1 MNILMLEDDPAIAQG
16 LRYSLESEGY
26 TVTHCATVA
35 QALEAVGAGR
45 FDLCLLD
52 LTLPDGSGY
61 DVCKA
66 IKAKD
71 DTPVIF
77 LTAFDDEVNVVMGL
91 ELGADDYISKP
102 FRLRELMARIKTV
115 LRRSKGAATEEI
127 RISGLT
133 VRMKEG
139 KVLKNGQEV
148 ILTALEYKLLLT
160 FLQNRGRVLSRNM
173 LLESIWDVAGDFVSD
188 NTLSVYIKRL
198 RETRTTRWSRRS
210 LRPCGA
216 WATRWTNERGQ
227 TFSPRAGAGA
237 GDQRPAYRRGL
248 LAKHHHGHNLPG
260 GLRGA
265 AGNILP
271 IHPQSNPRNSAAV
284 RLPDH
289 PGQRHGAAAGARQQ
303 PGRRAVPSGE

>member
-1 MNILMLEDDPAIAQG
+1 MNILMLEDDPAITQG

-35 QALEAVGAGR
+35 RALEAVGAGR

-61 DVCKA
+61 DVCEA

-198 RETRTTRWSRRS
+198 REKIEDDPVEPQIIKTV
-210 LRPCGA
+210 
-216 WATRWTNERGQ
+216 RGM
-227 TFSPRAGAGA
+227 GYKV
-237 GDQRPAYRRGL
+237 D
-248 LAKHHHGHNLPG
+248 
-260 GLRGA
+260 
-265 AGNILP
+265 
-271 IHPQSNPRNSAAV
+271 
-284 RLPDH
+284 
-289 PGQRHGAAAGARQQ
+289 
-303 PGRRAVPSGE
+303 E

>member
-1 MNILMLEDDPAIAQG
+1 MSNETRRILLVEDEKAIRDAVTAYLERENYWVTAVGDGQEALEEFSKHHFDLVILDLMLPRVPGERVCRAI
-16 LRYSLESEGY
+16 RDNS
-26 TVTHCATVA
+26 
-35 QALEAVGAGR
+35 
-45 FDLCLLD
+45 
-52 LTLPDGSGY
+52 
-61 DVCKA
+61 DVP
-66 IKAKD
+66 I
-71 DTPVIF
+71 IM
-77 LTAFDDEVNVVMGL
+77 LTAKGEVEDRIIGL

-198 RETRTTRWSRRS
+198 REKIEDDPVEPQIIKTV
-210 LRPCGA
+210 
-216 WATRWTNERGQ
+216 RGM
-227 TFSPRAGAGA
+227 GYKV
-237 GDQRPAYRRGL
+237 D
-248 LAKHHHGHNLPG
+248 
-260 GLRGA
+260 
-265 AGNILP
+265 
-271 IHPQSNPRNSAAV
+271 
-284 RLPDH
+284 
-289 PGQRHGAAAGARQQ
+289 
-303 PGRRAVPSGE
+303 E

>member
-26 TVTHCATVA
+26 TVTHCATVT

-102 FRLRELMARIKTV
+102 FRLRELMARIKT
-115 LRRSKGAATEEI
+115 GAAPQQG
-127 RISGLT
+127 RCHRG
-133 VRMKEG
+133 
-139 KVLKNGQEV
+139 NP
-148 ILTALEYKLLLT
+148 YK
-160 FLQNRGRVLSRNM
+160 R
-173 LLESIWDVAGDFVSD
+173 SD
-188 NTLSVYIKRL
+188 R
-198 RETRTTRWSRRS
+198 
-210 LRPCGA
+210 A
-216 WATRWTNERGQ
+216 DERGQ
-227 TFSPRAGAGA
+227 SAEKRAGSDSNRPGIQAVANLFAKPWPGAQPQYAAGEHLGCGRRLCQRQHAERIHQAVA
-237 GDQRPAYRRGL
+237 GEDRGR
-248 LAKHHHGHNLPG
+248 PG
-260 GLRGA
+260 GA
-265 AGNILP
+265 A
-271 IHPQSNPRNSAAV
+271 
-284 RLPDH
+284 DH
-289 PGQRHGAAAGARQQ
+289 
-303 PGRRAVPSGE
+303 

>member
-1 MNILMLEDDPAIAQG
+1 MAARLLLLEDDPAIARTVVYTLERDG
-16 LRYSLESEGY
+16 LA
-26 TVTHCATVA
+26 VTHSLLLRDARQQV
-35 QALEAVGAGR
+35 QARA
-45 FDLCLLD
+45 FDLLVLD
-52 LTLPDGSGY
+52 VGLPDGSGL
-61 DVCKA
+61 DLLQQVRNTPA
-66 IKAKD
+66 PTPGTPGTPGTPSA
-71 DTPVIF
+71 TPV
-77 LTAFDDEVNVVMGL
+77 LMLSARGEELDRVLGL

-198 RETRTTRWSRRS
+198 REKIEDDPVEPQIIKTV
-210 LRPCGA
+210 
-216 WATRWTNERGQ
+216 RGM
-227 TFSPRAGAGA
+227 GYKV
-237 GDQRPAYRRGL
+237 D
-248 LAKHHHGHNLPG
+248 
-260 GLRGA
+260 
-265 AGNILP
+265 
-271 IHPQSNPRNSAAV
+271 
-284 RLPDH
+284 
-289 PGQRHGAAAGARQQ
+289 
-303 PGRRAVPSGE
+303 E

>member
-1 MNILMLEDDPAIAQG
+1 MSKILVVDDELNICELLKLYLEN
-16 LRYSLESEGY
+16 EGY
-26 TVTHCATVA
+26 TVFTANDG
-35 QALEAVGAGR
+35 QAAVTA
-45 FDLCLLD
+45 FQQKAPDLVLLD
-52 LTLPDGSGY
+52 IMLPKMDGWQ
-61 DVCKA
+61 VCREIRKTSSA
-66 IKAKD
+66 PI
-71 DTPVIF
+71 IM
-77 LTAFDDEVNVVMGL
+77 LTAKGETFDKVLGL

-198 RETRTTRWSRRS
+198 REKIEDDPVEPQIIKTV
-210 LRPCGA
+210 
-216 WATRWTNERGQ
+216 RGM
-227 TFSPRAGAGA
+227 GYKV
-237 GDQRPAYRRGL
+237 D
-248 LAKHHHGHNLPG
+248 
-260 GLRGA
+260 
-265 AGNILP
+265 
-271 IHPQSNPRNSAAV
+271 
-284 RLPDH
+284 
-289 PGQRHGAAAGARQQ
+289 
-303 PGRRAVPSGE
+303 E

>member
-1 MNILMLEDDPAIAQG
+1 MKFKRTQVEDIHINLTPMIDCVLFIVVFLLLTTSFNQQSRMN
-16 LRYSLESEGY
+16 
-26 TVTHCATVA
+26 
-35 QALEAVGAGR
+35 
-45 FDLCLLD
+45 

-115 LRRSKGAATEEI
+115 LRRSKGAAAEEI

-198 RETRTTRWSRRS
+198 REKIEDDPVEPQIIKTV
-210 LRPCGA
+210 
-216 WATRWTNERGQ
+216 RGM
-227 TFSPRAGAGA
+227 GYKV
-237 GDQRPAYRRGL
+237 D
-248 LAKHHHGHNLPG
+248 
-260 GLRGA
+260 
-265 AGNILP
+265 
-271 IHPQSNPRNSAAV
+271 
-284 RLPDH
+284 
-289 PGQRHGAAAGARQQ
+289 
-303 PGRRAVPSGE
+303 E

>member
-198 RETRTTRWSRRS
+198 REKIEDDPVEPQIIETV
-210 LRPCGA
+210 
-216 WATRWTNERGQ
+216 RGM
-227 TFSPRAGAGA
+227 GYKV
-237 GDQRPAYRRGL
+237 DAYRRGL

>member
-1 MNILMLEDDPAIAQG
+1 MSKILVVDDELNICELLKLYLEN
-16 LRYSLESEGY
+16 EGY
-26 TVTHCATVA
+26 TVFTANDG
-35 QALEAVGAGR
+35 QAAVTA
-45 FDLCLLD
+45 FQQKAPDLVLLD
-52 LTLPDGSGY
+52 IMLPKMDGWQ
-61 DVCKA
+61 VCREIRKTSSA
-66 IKAKD
+66 PI
-71 DTPVIF
+71 IM
-77 LTAFDDEVNVVMGL
+77 LTAKGETFDKVLSL

-198 RETRTTRWSRRS
+198 REKIEDDLVEPQIIKTV
-210 LRPCGA
+210 
-216 WATRWTNERGQ
+216 RGM
-227 TFSPRAGAGA
+227 GYKV
-237 GDQRPAYRRGL
+237 D
-248 LAKHHHGHNLPG
+248 
-260 GLRGA
+260 
-265 AGNILP
+265 
-271 IHPQSNPRNSAAV
+271 
-284 RLPDH
+284 
-289 PGQRHGAAAGARQQ
+289 
-303 PGRRAVPSGE
+303 E

>member
-1 MNILMLEDDPAIAQG
+1 MPYALYDAPSGTNRDTSMFRSKYASPETPTFVEMTFSCG
-16 LRYSLESEGY
+16 GKVY
-26 TVTHCATVA
+26 TVKRNPEYERPARRGSKMTRQRA
-35 QALEAVGAGR
+35 EAE
-45 FDLCLLD
+45 LH
-52 LTLPDGSGY
+52 LPDGSGY

-198 RETRTTRWSRRS
+198 REKIEDDPVEPQIIKTV
-210 LRPCGA
+210 
-216 WATRWTNERGQ
+216 RGM
-227 TFSPRAGAGA
+227 GYKV
-237 GDQRPAYRRGL
+237 D
-248 LAKHHHGHNLPG
+248 
-260 GLRGA
+260 
-265 AGNILP
+265 
-271 IHPQSNPRNSAAV
+271 
-284 RLPDH
+284 
-289 PGQRHGAAAGARQQ
+289 
-303 PGRRAVPSGE
+303 E

>member
-1 MNILMLEDDPAIAQG
+1 MANEKILVVDDDKNICEL
-16 LRYSLESEGY
+16 LRLYLVKEGY
-26 TVTHCATVA
+26 SVTMAHDGEA
-35 QALEAVGAGR
+35 ALTD
-45 FDLCLLD
+45 FDKLHPDLVLLD
-52 LTLPDGSGY
+52 VMMPVMDGWE
-61 DVCKA
+61 VCRK
-66 IKAKD
+66 IRAKD
-71 DTPVIF
+71 NTPIIM
-77 LTAFDDEVNVVMGL
+77 LTAKGETYDKVLGL

-198 RETRTTRWSRRS
+198 REKIEDDPVEPQIIKTV
-210 LRPCGA
+210 
-216 WATRWTNERGQ
+216 RGM
-227 TFSPRAGAGA
+227 GYKV
-237 GDQRPAYRRGL
+237 D
-248 LAKHHHGHNLPG
+248 
-260 GLRGA
+260 
-265 AGNILP
+265 
-271 IHPQSNPRNSAAV
+271 
-284 RLPDH
+284 
-289 PGQRHGAAAGARQQ
+289 
-303 PGRRAVPSGE
+303 E

>member
-1 MNILMLEDDPAIAQG
+1 MPRGCVIRWRVRAT
-16 LRYSLESEGY
+16 R
-26 TVTHCATVA
+26 VTHCATVT

-127 RISGLT
+127 RINGLT

-173 LLESIWDVAGDFVSD
+173 LLESIWDVAGDFGQRQHAERIHQAAAERRS
-188 NTLSVYIKRL
+188 
-198 RETRTTRWSRRS
+198 RTTRWSRRS

-227 TFSPRAGAGA
+227 TFSPRAGCWGW
-237 GDQRPAYRRGL
+237 
-248 LAKHHHGHNLPG
+248 
-260 GLRGA
+260 
-265 AGNILP
+265 
-271 IHPQSNPRNSAAV
+271 
-284 RLPDH
+284 
-289 PGQRHGAAAGARQQ
+289 
-303 PGRRAVPSGE
+303 

>member
-26 TVTHCATVA
+26 TVTHCATVT
-35 QALEAVGAGR
+35 QALEAV
-45 FDLCLLD
+45 
-52 LTLPDGSGY
+52 
-61 DVCKA
+61 
-66 IKAKD
+66 
-71 DTPVIF
+71 
-77 LTAFDDEVNVVMGL
+77 
-91 ELGADDYISKP
+91 GADDYISKP

-198 RETRTTRWSRRS
+198 REKIEDDPVEPQIIKTV
-210 LRPCGA
+210 
-216 WATRWTNERGQ
+216 RGM
-227 TFSPRAGAGA
+227 GYKV
-237 GDQRPAYRRGL
+237 D
-248 LAKHHHGHNLPG
+248 
-260 GLRGA
+260 
-265 AGNILP
+265 
-271 IHPQSNPRNSAAV
+271 
-284 RLPDH
+284 
-289 PGQRHGAAAGARQQ
+289 
-303 PGRRAVPSGE
+303 E

>member
-26 TVTHCATVA
+26 TVTHCATVT

-77 LTAFDDEVNVVMGL
+77 LTAFDDEVNVV
-91 ELGADDYISKP
+91 
-102 FRLRELMARIKTV
+102 

-139 KVLKNGQEV
+139 KMLKNGQEV

-198 RETRTTRWSRRS
+198 REKIEDDPVEPQIIKTV
-210 LRPCGA
+210 
-216 WATRWTNERGQ
+216 RGM
-227 TFSPRAGAGA
+227 GYKV
-237 GDQRPAYRRGL
+237 D
-248 LAKHHHGHNLPG
+248 
-260 GLRGA
+260 
-265 AGNILP
+265 
-271 IHPQSNPRNSAAV
+271 
-284 RLPDH
+284 
-289 PGQRHGAAAGARQQ
+289 
-303 PGRRAVPSGE
+303 E

>member
-1 MNILMLEDDPAIAQG
+1 MNTIHTICIVDDDEEIRSLLSDYLRRNGFSTCTAGNAAEFLEMQRRVPCSLIVMDIMLPGMNG
-16 LRYSLESEGY
+16 LELFRTLRAES
-26 TVTHCATVA
+26 TV
-35 QALEAVGAGR
+35 
-45 FDLCLLD
+45 
-52 LTLPDGSGY
+52 
-61 DVCKA
+61 
-66 IKAKD
+66 
-71 DTPVIF
+71 PVIF
-77 LTAFDDEVNVVMGL
+77 LTALGDITDRIVGL

-198 RETRTTRWSRRS
+198 REKIEDDPVEPQIIKTV
-210 LRPCGA
+210 
-216 WATRWTNERGQ
+216 RGM
-227 TFSPRAGAGA
+227 GYKV
-237 GDQRPAYRRGL
+237 D
-248 LAKHHHGHNLPG
+248 
-260 GLRGA
+260 
-265 AGNILP
+265 
-271 IHPQSNPRNSAAV
+271 
-284 RLPDH
+284 
-289 PGQRHGAAAGARQQ
+289 
-303 PGRRAVPSGE
+303 E

>member
-1 MNILMLEDDPAIAQG
+1 MAQTVGVDIIRLRKWVATYAYCAAGRNVVLWRENAEEVWYEYSNAGGRPGHCPGAALFAGERG
-16 LRYSLESEGY
+16 LHGHPLCHGGP
-26 TVTHCATVA
+26 
-35 QALEAVGAGR
+35 ALEAVGAGR

-115 LRRSKGAATEEI
+115 LRRSKGAAAEEI

-173 LLESIWDVAGDFVSD
+173 LLESIWDVAGNFVSD

-198 RETRTTRWSRRS
+198 REKIEDDPVEPQIIKTV
-210 LRPCGA
+210 
-216 WATRWTNERGQ
+216 RGM
-227 TFSPRAGAGA
+227 GYKV
-237 GDQRPAYRRGL
+237 D
-248 LAKHHHGHNLPG
+248 
-260 GLRGA
+260 
-265 AGNILP
+265 
-271 IHPQSNPRNSAAV
+271 
-284 RLPDH
+284 
-289 PGQRHGAAAGARQQ
+289 
-303 PGRRAVPSGE
+303 E

>member
-26 TVTHCATVA
+26 TVTHCATVT
-35 QALEAVGAGR
+35 QALETVSAGR

-91 ELGADDYISKP
+91 ELGADDYI
-102 FRLRELMARIKTV
+102 
-115 LRRSKGAATEEI
+115 SKGAATEEI

-198 RETRTTRWSRRS
+198 REKIEDDPVEPQIIKTV
-210 LRPCGA
+210 
-216 WATRWTNERGQ
+216 RGM
-227 TFSPRAGAGA
+227 GYKV
-237 GDQRPAYRRGL
+237 D
-248 LAKHHHGHNLPG
+248 
-260 GLRGA
+260 
-265 AGNILP
+265 
-271 IHPQSNPRNSAAV
+271 
-284 RLPDH
+284 
-289 PGQRHGAAAGARQQ
+289 
-303 PGRRAVPSGE
+303 E

>member
-1 MNILMLEDDPAIAQG
+1 MANEKILVVDDDTNICEL
-16 LRYSLESEGY
+16 LRLYLTKEGY
-26 TVTHCATVA
+26 QVTVA
-35 QALEAVGAGR
+35 NDGEEGLEKFNAVKP
-45 FDLCLLD
+45 DMVLLD
-52 LTLPDGSGY
+52 VMMPRMDGLE
-61 DVCKA
+61 VCRRIRKLGN
-66 IKAKD
+66 
-71 DTPVIF
+71 TPVMM
-77 LTAFDDEVNVVMGL
+77 LTAKGETFDKVLGL

-198 RETRTTRWSRRS
+198 REKIEDDPVEPQIIKTV
-210 LRPCGA
+210 
-216 WATRWTNERGQ
+216 RGM
-227 TFSPRAGAGA
+227 GYKV
-237 GDQRPAYRRGL
+237 D
-248 LAKHHHGHNLPG
+248 
-260 GLRGA
+260 
-265 AGNILP
+265 
-271 IHPQSNPRNSAAV
+271 
-284 RLPDH
+284 
-289 PGQRHGAAAGARQQ
+289 
-303 PGRRAVPSGE
+303 E

>member
-1 MNILMLEDDPAIAQG
+1 M
-16 LRYSLESEGY
+16 
-26 TVTHCATVA
+26 
-35 QALEAVGAGR
+35 
-45 FDLCLLD
+45 
-52 LTLPDGSGY
+52 
-61 DVCKA
+61 
-66 IKAKD
+66 
-71 DTPVIF
+71 IF

-127 RISGLT
+127 RINGLT

-198 RETRTTRWSRRS
+198 REKIEDDPVEPQIIKTV
-210 LRPCGA
+210 
-216 WATRWTNERGQ
+216 RGM
-227 TFSPRAGAGA
+227 GYKV
-237 GDQRPAYRRGL
+237 D
-248 LAKHHHGHNLPG
+248 
-260 GLRGA
+260 
-265 AGNILP
+265 
-271 IHPQSNPRNSAAV
+271 
-284 RLPDH
+284 
-289 PGQRHGAAAGARQQ
+289 
-303 PGRRAVPSGE
+303 E

>member
-1 MNILMLEDDPAIAQG
+1 M
-16 LRYSLESEGY
+16 
-26 TVTHCATVA
+26 
-35 QALEAVGAGR
+35 
-45 FDLCLLD
+45 
-52 LTLPDGSGY
+52 
-61 DVCKA
+61 
-66 IKAKD
+66 
-71 DTPVIF
+71 IF

-115 LRRSKGAATEEI
+115 LRRSKGAAAEEI

-198 RETRTTRWSRRS
+198 REKIEDDPVEPQIIKTV
-210 LRPCGA
+210 
-216 WATRWTNERGQ
+216 RGM
-227 TFSPRAGAGA
+227 GYKV
-237 GDQRPAYRRGL
+237 D
-248 LAKHHHGHNLPG
+248 
-260 GLRGA
+260 
-265 AGNILP
+265 
-271 IHPQSNPRNSAAV
+271 
-284 RLPDH
+284 
-289 PGQRHGAAAGARQQ
+289 
-303 PGRRAVPSGE
+303 E